1 MVVVV
6 VFSKHSTHMAPAKK
20 AAAST
25 PAAGG
30 APADAEPAAPE
41 EPQTELGQLQFKA
54 NQVTDDSL
62 ESTRRM
68 LALCDESKE
77 AGIRTLV
84 GLDEQGEQ
92 LDKIEEDMEKIN
104 VDMREAEK
112 NLTGMEKCCGIC
124 ICPCAKGREFKE
136 DAGTWKSSEDGK
148 VISGQPARVVD
159 DRNGTG
165 PMSTSY
171 IAKITKD
178 AREDE
183 MEDNMGQVSTMIG
196 NLRNMAIDMGSEISN
211 QNSQLDRI
219 NSKATSNDTRISEA
233 NKRATKLLH

>member
-1 MVVVV
+1 
-6 VFSKHSTHMAPAKK
+6 MAPKNQRDQ
-20 AAAST
+20 T
-25 PAAGG
+25 
-30 APADAEPAAPE
+30 APPAPE
-41 EPQTELGQLQFKA
+41 EPVTELGQLQAKA
-54 NQVTDDSL
+54 NQITDESL

-68 LALCDESKE
+68 LALCDESKD

-92 LDKIEEDMEKIN
+92 LDKIEEDLDKIN

-124 ICPCAKGREFKE
+124 TFPCGKAKEFKE

-159 DRNGTG
+159 DRNGAG
-165 PMSTSY
+165 PMSTQY

-183 MEDNMGQVSTMIG
+183 MEENMGQVSTMIG

-211 QNSQLDRI
+211 QTSQLDRI
-219 NSKATSNDTRISEA
+219 NQKANSNESRISSA
-233 NKRATKLLH
+233 NQRATKLLH

>member
-1 MVVVV
+1 
-6 VFSKHSTHMAPAKK
+6 MAPSKK
-20 AAAST
+20 GANQAAADQ
-25 PAAGG
+25 A
-30 APADAEPAAPE
+30 AEPASQ
-41 EPQTELGQLQFKA
+41 EPKSELDQIQMRA
-54 NQVTDDSL
+54 DTVTDDSL
-62 ESTRRM
+62 EATRRM

-124 ICPCAKGREFKE
+124 VCPCGKAREFKE
-136 DAGTWKSSEDGK
+136 DAGTWKSSDDGK

-159 DRNGTG
+159 NRNGAG
-165 PMSTSY
+165 PMSTQY

-183 MEDNMGQVSTMIG
+183 MEDNMGQVNTMIG

-211 QNSQLDRI
+211 QNGQLDRI
-219 NSKATSNDTRISEA
+219 NQKATSNESRISAA
-233 NKRATKLLH
+233 NQRATKLLH